1 MELSLLQK
9 EIVET
14 KKDKVIVLS
23 AAASGKTR
31 VLTER
36 VNYLLEH
43 GADPD
48 KIVVFT
54 FTNAAA
60 EEMRKRIGEKGN
72 KCFINTVHS
81 YAYYLLVKN
90 GIDTILTPL

>member
-36 VNYLLEH
+36 VNYLL
-43 GADPD
+43 
-48 KIVVFT
+48 
-54 FTNAAA
+54 NQ
-60 EEMRKRIGEKGN
+60 
-72 KCFINTVHS
+72 
-81 YAYYLLVKN
+81 
-90 GIDTILTPL
+90 